1 MGGIAEALCLQPID
15 VIKTRLQLDASGRY
29 RGVAHC
35 GATIAREEGAR
46 SLWKGLTP
54 FATNLTLKYAL
65 RFSTNSFYQSLLRDK
80 ETGKL
85 TDGSRMAAGFLA
97 GVTEAFLIVTPCEVV
112 KIRLQQQSGSS
123 GSAAAAK
130 AAVAGAAGAG
140 EAAAGAAAA
149 AGPATTT
156 VRHYKGPLHCGA
168 TIVREEGL
176 RGLWSGATP
185 TIMRNGTNQMCLFWA
200 KNHMDEVLWG
210 KREGDGKTLAPV
222 QSTVSGFLAA
232 CLGPAVTN
240 PMDVVKTRMMAQ
252 AKAPPGAPRYAGF
265 FDALVR
271 IPRDEGMLALFWK
284 GLLPR
289 LMRIAP
295 GQAIVWTV
303 NDQIVALYE
312 KGYFS
317 AGGAQ

>member
-1 MGGIAEALCLQPID
+1 MGGIAEAVCLQPID
-15 VIKTRLQLDASGRY
+15 VIKTRLQLDSAGKY
-29 RGVAHC
+29 TGVVNC
-35 GATIAREEGAR
+35 GATIAREEGVR

-85 TDGSRMAAGFLA
+85 SDGSRMAAGFLA
-97 GVTEAFLIVTPCEVV
+97 GVTEAFMIVTPCEVV
-112 KIRLQQQSGSS
+112 KIRLQQQSG
-123 GSAAAAK
+123 AATGDAAK
-130 AAVAGAAGAG
+130 
-140 EAAAGAAAA
+140 
-149 AGPATTT
+149 
-156 VRHYKGPLHCGA
+156 YKGPVHCGV
-168 TIVREEGL
+168 TIVKEEGI

-185 TIMRNGTNQMCLFWA
+185 TVMRNGTNQMCLFWA

-210 KREGDGKTLAPV
+210 KKEGDGKALAPM

-252 AKAPPGAPRYAGF
+252 AKAPPDAPRYKGF
-265 FDALVR
+265 FDALIR
-271 IPRDEGMLALFWK
+271 IPRDEGVLALFWK

-303 NDQIVALYE
+303 NDQITAAYE
-312 KGYFS
+312 RGWTW
-317 AGGAQ
+317 